1 MLNGDLVSA
10 VEALQL
16 MELKGIVFNTNEDC
30 HKQFESL
37 RELMVTA
44 LSKSGNTLQ
53 LDELYFAL
61 VDQAKGGGSVPRMA
75 LDAIVE
81 ASGRLDLNDRAFA
94 TFLEYQPVFHIQPDI
109 HSYNALL
116 ASCGYARTV
125 VMHTMLSVFEKIDQ
139 GNCTESPVVSS
150 CKPNEQSF
158 SLLLEAM
165 VDSGD
170 FRVFDDVFAF
180 MSQSGIRAGSRTLR
194 RVLMSCTKRNES
206 ERVDYLTDLLQK
218 QEGRNL
224 SRHFKARMS
233 QIRNNMNHVN
243 SSIVEG
249 DVFSNV
255 DDVSSSSMGSS
266 KTL

>member
-1 MLNGDLVSA
+1 M
-10 VEALQL
+10 EALQL
-16 MELKGIVFNTNEDC
+16 MELKGVVFNSNEDC
-30 HKQFESL
+30 GDHKQIESL
-37 RELMVTA
+37 RELMVNA
-44 LSKSGNTLQ
+44 LSQSGDTLQ

-61 VDQAKGGGSVPRMA
+61 VDQAKGGGSVPRIA

-81 ASGRLDLNDRAFA
+81 TSGRLDLNDRAFA
-94 TFLEYQPVFHIQPDI
+94 TFLEYQPVFRLQPDI

-139 GNCTESPVVSS
+139 SNSSSSDPLVDGNQLLLTAP

-170 FRVFDDVFAF
+170 FRVFDEVLSF
-180 MSQSGIRAGSRTLR
+180 MRQSGIRASSRSLR
-194 RVLMSCTKRNES
+194 RVLMSCTKRNEI
-206 ERVDYLTDLLQK
+206 ERVDHLVDLLQT
-218 QEGRNL
+218 QEGRGL

-233 QIRNNMNHVN
+233 LIRNNFHRAECDELLNADEEISFHN
-243 SSIVEG
+243 
-249 DVFSNV
+249 D
-255 DDVSSSSMGSS
+255 SS
-266 KTL
+266 KVL